1 MSIFG
6 QVSDILAKILQLFL
20 QSPFDLVSLGLSIML
35 VQAAVI
41 TNLFD

>member
-6 QVSDILAKILQLFL
+6 QVSDILTKIIQLFL
-20 QSPFDLVSLGLSIML
+20 QSPFDLVRLGLSIML
-35 VQAAVI
+35 VQAVI